1 MNNQSFY
8 LSTIADVTED
18 ERTLDIAYRFYTA
31 PLASKHGLGLELA
44 EYCISANMEDDTAVR
59 PHFDRNVLSNQ
70 NLLMHAPYNELLPHA
85 IDPAAERLAYERY
98 SKAYEIAVKNGC
110 KKLIVHLN
118 YCETL
123 YHPLWVVP
131 RQISFWKR
139 FLSEHKG
146 DVQICLENVIE
157 QSPEL
162 FKRII
167 DGTGEERLQMCL
179 DVGHANL
186 TPLAPEKWI
195 QECAGYISHFH
206 LHNNAGKAAL
216 SGAGDTHSDLDKG
229 SIPMRELLDRANT
242 LTPNASFTL
251 ECYSFEGS
259 IDWLKKEGFIK

>member
-31 PLASKHGLGLELA
+31 PLAEEHSLGLELA
-44 EYCISANMEDDTAVR
+44 EYCISANMEDDTFVR
-59 PHFDRNVLSNQ
+59 PHFERNVSANR

-85 IDPAAERLAYERY
+85 IDPAAERLAYKRY
-98 SKAYEIAVKNGC
+98 SQAYEIAVRNGC

-131 RQISFWKR
+131 RQIDFWQR
-139 FLSEHKG
+139 FLKEHEG

-167 DGTGEERLQMCL
+167 DGVGDVRLKMCL

-186 TPLAPEKWI
+186 TPVTPVKWLE
-195 QECAGYISHFH
+195 ECAGYISHFH
-206 LHNNAGKAAL
+206 LHNNAGKAGP
-216 SGAGDTHSDLDKG
+216 SGAGDTHSALFDG
-229 SIPMRELLDRANT
+229 TIPMRDLLHLAET
-242 LTPNASFTL
+242 QTKNATYTL
-251 ECYSFEGS
+251 ECYSYEES
-259 IDWLKKEGFIK
+259 IDWLIKEGFIK